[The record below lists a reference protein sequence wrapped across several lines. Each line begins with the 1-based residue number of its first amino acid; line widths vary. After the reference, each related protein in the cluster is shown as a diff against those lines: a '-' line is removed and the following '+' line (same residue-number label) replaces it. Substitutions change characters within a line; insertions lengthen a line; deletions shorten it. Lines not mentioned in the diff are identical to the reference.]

1 MAIIK
6 ITLSKLGDTMIR
18 RLSILTINLL
28 LVLGFQIISAQL
40 VNGQEPVLE
49 EYTIGQGG
57 TLTLNLD
64 GFESTLSDRGFGSST
79 GTAATRS
86 IINFSTESDHSN
98 LSLQVFRK
106 VPPGLIVFALIVDRV
121 EVLAFDSKG
130 EKVYSRTLL
139 GFVFGDSASG
149 NWSRIL
155 SDLPANVSQIKVKF
169 FGNYE

>member
-1 MAIIK
+1 
-6 ITLSKLGDTMIR
+6 MIR
-18 RLSILTINLL
+18 RLSSLTISLL
-28 LVLGFQIISAQL
+28 LVLGFQIINAQL

-57 TLTLNLD
+57 TSSLNLD

-98 LSLQVFRK
+98 LSLEVFRR
-106 VPPGLIVFALIVDRV
+106 VPPGLIVFALIVNRV
-121 EVLAFDSKG
+121 EIRAFDSKG
-130 EKVYSRTLL
+130 TQVYSRDLP

-155 SDLPANVSQIKVKF
+155 TDLPANIAQLKVKF